1 MDWES
6 FFVDH
11 QIDYVS
17 RGSNVKRGNVNISCP
32 LCGDDPSHHMGV
44 SLEGKGWGCWRAA
57 NHAGKKASNL
67 IRALLGCSYNQAK
80 MIEQQYSQADPEDLD
95 SALAAL
101 QAQDTPDKAPT
112 RRGPLVMPSDFKDL
126 TKKGT
131 QARFYNYLK
140 RRGYKRPIELCKLYN
155 LKVATTGKWKDRII
169 IPIYMDGE
177 LVSWTSRAIIKPVN
191 APRYL
196 ALSEEQGGLI
206 NVFDALYNWDELQ
219 EGGDL
224 LLIVEG
230 PFDAINVDYRL
241 FDMMD
246 DIKVGVTCTFGTS
259 MSDEQAFMLASVA
272 KKFRKGVLLYDTG
285 ATEAI
290 FRAKEL
296 LGHTKITCGFLPD
309 DVEDPGDM
317 TSSQVS
323 TLIRQHI

>member
-6 FFVDH
+6 FFNDH
-11 QIDYVS
+11 HIDYVT
-17 RGSNVKRGNVNISCP
+17 RGSNVKRGNVNIACP

-44 SLEGKGWGCWRAA
+44 SLEGKGWGCWRSA
-57 NHAGKKASNL
+57 NHAGKKPQNL

-80 MIEQQYSQADPEDLD
+80 LITQQYSQADPESL
-95 SALAAL
+95 SEALEAL
-101 QAQDTPDKAPT
+101 QARDRPDKRPDK
-112 RRGPLVMPSDFKDL
+112 RGKLKMPAEFRDV
-126 TKKGT
+126 TKSGST
-131 QARFYNYLK
+131 ARFYNYLK
-140 RRGYKRPIELCKLYN
+140 RRGYKRPMELCELYN
-155 LKVATTGKWKDRII
+155 LKCATTGKWKDRII

-196 ALSEEQGGLI
+196 ALSEDQGGLI
-206 NVFDALYNWDELQ
+206 NVFDALYNWDELK

-224 LLIVEG
+224 LLVVEG

-241 FDMMD
+241 L
-246 DIKVGVTCTFGTS
+246 DIEDNVKVGVTCTFGTS
-259 MSDEQAFMLASVA
+259 MSDEQAFMIASVV

-296 LGHTKITCGFLPD
+296 LSHTKMECGFLPD
-309 DVEDPGDM
+309 DVDDPGDM
-317 TSSQVS
+317 SSSQVS
-323 TLIRQHI
+323 ALIRQYI